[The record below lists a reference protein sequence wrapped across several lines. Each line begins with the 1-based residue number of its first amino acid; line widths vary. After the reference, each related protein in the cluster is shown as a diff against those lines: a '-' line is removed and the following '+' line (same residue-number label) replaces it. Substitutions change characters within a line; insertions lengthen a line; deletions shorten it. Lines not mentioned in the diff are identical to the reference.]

1 MQCQQQRFK
10 ENIDFLEEERSAMM
24 EAAREAED
32 QLKLSTLEL
41 ARLKVALSRAE
52 ESSVQWRA
60 AAENLR

>member
-1 MQCQQQRFK
+1 
-10 ENIDFLEEERSAMM
+10 MM